1 MKAAHK
7 LMLRFLL
14 ACSLF
19 ASLPLHAQDQHL
31 LLNYS
36 TSLNAP
42 QQTQD
47 MMSYVRET
55 FGEANRKSRLKVG
68 LAIIYTP
75 KEQVAETAAR
85 LRADLAL
92 AEQMNV
98 PVLIQVDTENWL
110 PESLATNW
118 FDPSK
123 PGYDPSKVND
133 VEWTGWTPDTAVKLC
148 WRNWGTVV
156 RVGPH
161 PNLLSPRFQAWERAS
176 TPRSLRSSSSG

>member
-1 MKAAHK
+1 
-7 LMLRFLL
+7 MLRFLL

-47 MMSYVRET
+47 MMSYVRDT

-98 PVLIQVDTENWL
+98 PVLIQVDTDNWL
-110 PESLATNW
+110 PESLTNQ
-118 FDPSK
+118 PASL
-123 PGYDPSKVND
+123 P
-133 VEWTGWTPDTAVKLC
+133 
-148 WRNWGTVV
+148 
-156 RVGPH
+156 RV
-161 PNLLSPRFQAWERAS
+161 SVWSF
-176 TPRSLRSSSSG
+176 PRSAVSSCLSSP